1 MFLRIQNR
9 KRLLFVKHVFLIFFI
24 MDNKKLFLKT
34 IAKQEGFVREVFS
47 KTVFES
53 SFKKIFYNVL

>member
-1 MFLRIQNR
+1 MIIVCQTCFLD
-9 KRLLFVKHVFLIFFI
+9 FFI

-34 IAKQEGFVREVFS
+34 IAKQEGSVKEVFS